1 MYTYQG
7 RSDILSRHIVWQNDV
22 STFVM
27 VDEITMA
34 LQDRSFL
41 PDPIKLRDR
50 YFFEAEEV
58 IVRNSL
64 QAQLVTHDR
73 LIRYSTFSKESFDCG
88 ICLET
93 KKGAGCSRIRS
104 CGHVFCIECL
114 HSFFEL
120 NIREGLV
127 KNVCCADME
136 CVKSRGKGENDNRG
150 AVGLDE
156 IEAIVGKALL
166 ERYQWLMEK
175 QELES
180 GRSCSHS
187 IYPKNL
193 C

>member
-1 MYTYQG
+1 MYVETFG
-7 RSDILSRHIVWQNDV
+7 LVGSISSSALTPIRILVVWQNDV

-27 VDEITMA
+27 VDEITVA

-41 PDPIKLRDR
+41 PDPITLLDR
-50 YFFEAEEV
+50 YFYEAGEKV
-58 IVRNSL
+58 CRNSL

-73 LIRYSTFSKESFDCG
+73 LIRHSTFSSESFDCG

-93 KKGAGCSRIRS
+93 KKGARCSRIKS

-127 KNVCCADME
+127 KNVCCADMQ
-136 CVKSRGKGENDNRG
+136 CVKSRGKGENENQG
-150 AVGLDE
+150 SVGLDE
-156 IEAIVGKALL
+156 IEAIVGQELL

-180 GRSCSHS
+180 GR
-187 IYPKNL
+187 
-193 C
+193 

>member
-1 MYTYQG
+1 
-7 RSDILSRHIVWQNDV
+7 
-22 STFVM
+22 M
-27 VDEITMA
+27 VDEITIA
-34 LQDRSFL
+34 LLDQTFL
-41 PDPIKLRDR
+41 PNPITFLDR
-50 YFFEAEEV
+50 YFYEAGEN

-73 LIRYSTFSKESFDCG
+73 LVRHSTFSSESFDCG

-93 KKGAGCSRIRS
+93 KKGARCSRIRS

-136 CVKSRGKGENDNRG
+136 CVKSRVKGVNEDRG
-150 AVGLDE
+150 AVELDE
-156 IEAIVGKALL
+156 IEAIVGKELL

-175 QELES
+175 QDIES
-180 GRSCSHS
+180 GTYSYNSLHHDHMLTSVLICRSYCHILPSRWV
-187 IYPKNL
+187 
-193 C
+193 